1 MLNGLFQMSHSLFKS
16 WRTLKPHDAHAYTN
30 TCGGFLYLRSA
41 GPQQIVIDLC
51 RWAVWGFLRTESG
64 LVRGHARPH
73 PLAATRSRYS
83 RDARQ
88 WRPCS
93 LISIFMVKLRFEV
106 CWEGEKI
113 SYRSAGS
120 SEAHVYSLV
129 YLCRRSVPLPLV
141 LWPHLEYKV
150 GGSGSLQSEGVKR
163 ADKCNHLLL
172 INFLLTQDRIQE
184 TLISFAEREGLG
196 KRTRTGGCTF
206 IFKFMM
212 DVAFRHMN
220 IYMYRGRSSTEH
232 FSIS

>member
-1 MLNGLFQMSHSLFKS
+1 
-16 WRTLKPHDAHAYTN
+16 
-30 TCGGFLYLRSA
+30 
-41 GPQQIVIDLC
+41 
-51 RWAVWGFLRTESG
+51 
-64 LVRGHARPH
+64 
-73 PLAATRSRYS
+73 
-83 RDARQ
+83 
-88 WRPCS
+88 
-93 LISIFMVKLRFEV
+93 MVKLRFEV

-163 ADKCNHLLL
+163 AEKCDHLLL

-196 KRTRTGGCTF
+196 IHAHVQG
-206 IFKFMM
+206 
-212 DVAFRHMN
+212 AAH
-220 IYMYRGRSSTEH
+220 S
-232 FSIS
+232 FSNL